1 MVTMTKTLSTYGMTL
16 QPSADIEFSDF
27 DNTAYVNA
35 IDTVKNISVV
45 LIYHLGVGA
54 NRALYATIPLDKL
67 YSKPGFEIEVSGF
80 FCNYL
85 TIITGSKV
93 QVFRVF
99 SQPFLTINEAADDFS
114 FKIQAFNL
122 NTTQTS
128 KEVNVSVVNQKQ
140 IIVPTKVFN
149 ESNGNLTAGYSGNYE
164 WEDREWFTGNIIHY
178 NYTCSECHQ
187 GPNSKVRLREHI
199 DNFNDLHVG
208 GNYYTETLR
217 GGISVWED
225 LFRFRPNG
233 SVWEISNLPDQKQ
246 LERCQRVAAAE
257 NEIFAVTAC
266 QELGRGINLYVTSFT
281 SFKSFTWGPYYSNAY
296 NVRSLQIINDVLMV
310 ADTPSNPEYLFD
322 EGAVYIYRLSFN
334 AESGDEMDEL

>member
-1 MVTMTKTLSTYGMTL
+1 M
-16 QPSADIEFSDF
+16 
-27 DNTAYVNA
+27 
-35 IDTVKNISVV
+35 
-45 LIYHLGVGA
+45 
-54 NRALYATIPLDKL
+54 
-67 YSKPGFEIEVSGF
+67 
-80 FCNYL
+80 
-85 TIITGSKV
+85 

-122 NTTQTS
+122 NTSQTS

-149 ESNGNLTAGYSGNYE
+149 ESNGNLSAGNSGNYE

-178 NYTCSECHQ
+178 NYTCSECHN

-208 GNYYTETLR
+208 GNYYTETLF

-266 QELGRGINLYVTSFT
+266 Q
-281 SFKSFTWGPYYSNAY
+281 
-296 NVRSLQIINDVLMV
+296 
-310 ADTPSNPEYLFD
+310 
-322 EGAVYIYRLSFN
+322 
-334 AESGDEMDEL
+334 